1 MSEEI
6 IKRLFIGG
14 ITDDCTEKDLNGRFE
29 RFGKILTV
37 DIPQDSISGNFFFFF
52 FFSLYIYIL
61 KANIEIY
68 IHYHCYF
75 HYLIVNR

>member
-14 ITDDCTEKDLNGRFE
+14 IAEDCTEKDLNGRFE

-37 DIPQDSISGNFFFFF
+37 DIPQDSLSGIYFKAISI
-52 FFSLYIYIL
+52 LYIYIL
-61 KANIEIY
+61 YK
-68 IHYHCYF
+68 
-75 HYLIVNR
+75 LIPFF

>member
-37 DIPQDSISGNFFFFF
+37 DIPQDVVSGMY
-52 FFSLYIYIL
+52 YI
-61 KANIEIY
+61 
-68 IHYHCYF
+68 F
-75 HYLIVNR
+75 